1 MADTLQQ
8 LLRERAGQDTI
19 AVKYGETTRTWREY
33 VAEAQAQAA
42 ALIGRADPLRPL
54 HVGTLLGN
62 TPDMLTALAAA
73 ALGGYV
79 LCGINNTRRG
89 AALARDI
96 ARVECQIV
104 LVDDEHRD
112 LLDGLSLPGVTVID
126 VTATEWPHQDLI
138 PHREVGPDDTFMMIF
153 TSGTSGEPKAVE
165 VAHSIVLFSAVA
177 LVQRYGLTDKDTC
190 YLAIRCSTPTAST
203 PAGAS
208 HSLPA
213 RRWHPRSSP
222 RRGSSRTSAATARPT

>member
-8 LLRERAGQDTI
+8 LLRERADQDTV
-19 AVKYGETTRTWREY
+19 AVKYGEATWTWREY
-33 VAEAQAQAA
+33 VAGAQAQAA
-42 ALIGRADPLRPL
+42 ALISEADPLRPL

-104 LVDDEHRD
+104 LVDAHHRD
-112 LLDGLSLPGVTVID
+112 LLDGLSLPG
-126 VTATEWPHQDLI
+126 
-138 PHREVGPDDTFMMIF
+138 
-153 TSGTSGEPKAVE
+153 
-165 VAHSIVLFSAVA
+165 
-177 LVQRYGLTDKDTC
+177 
-190 YLAIRCSTPTAST
+190 
-203 PAGAS
+203 
-208 HSLPA
+208 
-213 RRWHPRSSP
+213 
-222 RRGSSRTSAATARPT
+222 